1 MPKKKNKKKKSANNR
16 LNQIN
21 PASLDEDL
29 IITIITI
36 MAKVR
41 NANYK

>member
-1 MPKKKNKKKKSANNR
+1 
-16 LNQIN
+16 
-21 PASLDEDL
+21 LDEDL

-41 NANYK
+41 NANYKWN